1 MFAEIQSVFNVN
13 NWLVHDRFIIA
24 SRSDLA
30 QFKFIWNWWH
40 LKNCCVVKC
49 SWQQG
54 KLMMI
59 IRIYDQ
65 QHFITTVVIT
75 MMTAMTLM
83 TMDIMRM
90 RTVIMISNVMTLWFS
105 YRMVSLNCKRI
116 QQFSSS
122 SHIHHCHG
130 HCWSVVNLDNHH
142 QHYSAQQIFQVAP
155 IACKYLIGA
164 NSASRS
170 PIEEV
175 KNWWESNK
183 KCISLGVW

>member
-1 MFAEIQSVFNVN
+1 MK
-13 NWLVHDRFIIA
+13 LVTFEK
-24 SRSDLA
+24 L
-30 QFKFIWNWWH
+30 
-40 LKNCCVVKC
+40 LC
-49 SWQQG
+49 SEVQPAAG
-54 KLMMI
+54 GVMMI

-130 HCWSVVNLDNHH
+130 HCWSVIFLDNHH
-142 QHYSAQQIFQVAP
+142 QSPSCITALSRFFKWHQFP
-155 IACKYLIGA
+155 INI
-164 NSASRS
+164 
-170 PIEEV
+170 
-175 KNWWESNK
+175 
-183 KCISLGVW
+183 

>member
-1 MFAEIQSVFNVN
+1 MLAEIQSVFNVN

-75 MMTAMTLM
+75 RMTAMTLM

-105 YRMVSLNCKRI
+105 YRMVSLNCKGI
-116 QQFSSS
+116 QQFSSP
-122 SHIHHCHG
+122 SHIHHITAMATAG
-130 HCWSVVNLDNHH
+130 RSYFLTIIIRAPAAL
-142 QHYSAQQIFQVAP
+142 QRSADFSSGTN
-155 IACKYLIGA
+155 CL
-164 NSASRS
+164 
-170 PIEEV
+170 
-175 KNWWESNK
+175 
-183 KCISLGVW
+183 